1 MSRFGAAGLALAAAL
16 CAAGVADASMQREM
30 QIYKV
35 TALGLEIWVENQP
48 AWETE
53 LSNKTGR
60 PIFVA
65 QSPDFYHPPVVMTYA
80 SWPKDNV
87 APEFMRDM
95 AVTAIRRASENF
107 GLNAAQARGIQPYEA
122 NYGDLRGFEGTFEGV
137 AGGMPAEV
145 RVFVGQ
151 APGKFP
157 VALSVYTLRG
167 KLNNLN
173 EPLRRS
179 WGKVKYLAR

>member
-1 MSRFGAAGLALAAAL
+1 MNRFRAGSLALALAMGGI
-16 CAAGVADASMQREM
+16 GVADARALREM
-30 QIYKV
+30 QVHKV
-35 TALGLEIWVENQP
+35 PELGLEIWVENQP

-53 LSNKTGR
+53 LSNKTGH
-60 PIFVA
+60 PTFVA

-80 SWPKDNV
+80 SWPKEKV
-87 APEFMRDM
+87 EPEFMRDM

-107 GLNAAQARGIQPYEA
+107 GLNAAQARGIQPYEVS
-122 NYGDLRGFEGTFEGV
+122 YGDLRGYEGTFEGT
-137 AGGMPAEV
+137 AGGTAMDV

-173 EPLRRS
+173 EALRRG
-179 WGKVKYLAR
+179 WGKVKYLSR